1 MHRFARCARPEPSR
15 SPLTARSAV
24 QFSRPTRSEALRAAL
39 RAAPPA
45 SLTFLSLPPQDTVGE
60 YANKFGGALLTA
72 ADKAAAEAPGLKD
85 KLQKLVD
92 DIKS

>member
-1 MHRFARCARPEPSR
+1 
-15 SPLTARSAV
+15 
-24 QFSRPTRSEALRAAL
+24 
-39 RAAPPA
+39 
-45 SLTFLSLPPQDTVGE
+45 VGE